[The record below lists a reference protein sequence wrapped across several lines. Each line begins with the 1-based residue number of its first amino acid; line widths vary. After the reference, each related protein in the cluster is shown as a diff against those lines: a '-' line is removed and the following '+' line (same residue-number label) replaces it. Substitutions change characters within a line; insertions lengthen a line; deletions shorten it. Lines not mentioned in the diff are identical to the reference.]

1 MAANKFTGG
10 LRRIARLGTSVLSG
24 KSFQF
29 DENDRET
36 VNGAMRYQDYAPSRG
51 SIILRAMTAP
61 AGGQLFDIVPPS

>member
-1 MAANKFTGG
+1 MAAKKFTSG

-36 VNGAMRYQDYAPSRG
+36 VNGA
-51 SIILRAMTAP
+51 LR
-61 AGGQLFDIVPPS
+61 